1 MSLFDDPV
9 GLHDDGNEQ
18 ALERAACFMGWVLW
32 GAWVAAASV
41 SAAGVGWLILRRWA
55 APVLPMEEQG

>member
-1 MSLFDDPV
+1 MTDPV

-18 ALERAACFMGWVLW
+18 AFAQAACFLGWVLW

-41 SAAGVGWLILRRWA
+41 STAGVGWLILRRWA
-55 APVLPMEEQG
+55 VGARL